1 MTNEGDPMRA
11 FGVEEELLLVDAGT
25 GEPLPAGDW
34 AAALQ
39 DEPAPTGHQV
49 AEELQEEQLE
59 VVSPPQTTLAGQLAA
74 IRAGRAL
81 AERAAAR
88 VGGRVVALPTA
99 LGPVSPHPVPGLRH
113 RRIATKFGLTA
124 AEQLTNGFHIHVG
137 IGSRAE
143 GVAVLDRI
151 RVWLPTLLALSA
163 NSPFWHGDD
172 TGFASYRYQVWSRW
186 PTAGP
191 IGVFGSEDAY
201 DRYRA
206 ALLDTQVPVDAD
218 MLYFDARLSE
228 RHPTVAVRVADVC
241 LDAAHAAVIA
251 TLTRALVET
260 VARAWTDGAPAM
272 PVPATLLRA
281 WSWQASR
288 NGIAGELIDPA
299 TGAPAP
305 AGDVMIRLLHVVG
318 PVLAEYGERSVVEA
332 GVAQIL
338 REGTGSQ
345 HQREVY
351 AQRHSLGDVMSAA
364 LDATHQAPSGPATPE
379 SLAPPRPED
388 DAPRQTPAT
397 V

>member
-1 MTNEGDPMRA
+1 MRT
-11 FGVEEELLLVDAGT
+11 FGVEEELLLIDAGT
-25 GEPLPAGDW
+25 GQPLPAGDW

-39 DEPAPTGHQV
+39 DDTTPTGHQV
-49 AEELQEEQLE
+49 TEELLEEQLE

-74 IRAGRAL
+74 IRAGRGL
-81 AERAAAR
+81 AEQAAAR

-151 RVWLPTLLALSA
+151 RIWLPTLLALSA

-172 TGFASYRYQVWSRW
+172 SGFASYRYQAWSRW

-191 IGVFGSEDAY
+191 TDVFGSEDAY
-201 DRYRA
+201 DRYRS

-228 RHPTVAVRVADVC
+228 HHPTVEVRVADVC

-260 VARAWTDGAPAM
+260 TARAWTDGSPAM
-272 PVPATLLRA
+272 PVPAALLRA

-288 NGIAGELIDPA
+288 SGIAGELIDPA
-299 TGAPAP
+299 TGSPAP

-318 PVLAEYGERSVVEA
+318 PVLAEYGEQSAVES
-332 GVAQIL
+332 GVARIL
-338 REGTGSQ
+338 RDGTGAQ
-345 HQREVY
+345 YQRE
-351 AQRHSLGDVMSAA
+351 AFADRHSLGDVMTAA
-364 LDATHQAPSGPATPE
+364 LAATHRAAPGTPATGP
-379 SLAPPRPED
+379 LVWDRPED
-388 DAPRQTPAT
+388 DAPRGTPVTA
-397 V
+397 